1 MLIQGGKSEP
11 HNPKVGQQEEM
22 LQLERAGE
30 DRDGVQKMQERGA
43 VLYISTHTSLPDS
56 LSTTGPGS

>member
-22 LQLERAGE
+22 LKLERAGE
-30 DRDGVQKMQERGA
+30 DRDGIQKMQEWEQS
-43 VLYISTHTSLPDS
+43 STYTNFPDS
-56 LSTTGPGS
+56 QVQQGS

>member
-22 LQLERAGE
+22 LKLERAGE
-30 DRDGVQKMQERGA
+30 DRDGVQKMQEWGA
-43 VLYISTHTSLPDS
+43 VFYIHKLSGLT
-56 LSTTGPGS
+56 STTGWLR